1 MTRKSEARRASR
13 REKMAMR
20 WPNMKKPV
28 RGRIPDGLEV
38 NRELSVLSKTD
49 EPPLAGWRRPAELA
63 LGE

>member
-13 REKMAMR
+13 R
-20 WPNMKKPV
+20 MKQAQKWKTPGGADRTGV
-28 RGRIPDGLEV
+28 A
-38 NRELSVLSKTD
+38 NSRELSVSSKPD